1 MEIYTKSVLSL
12 FWERGA
18 GSILL
23 RPSTPRLYSAIKSS
37 FLGALPFWRKK
48 GGKIGPVDTRVPEE
62 SGWPEGEGR
71 GRNAKSWLWPQ
82 TPDPGLSSGRP
93 VGSQPWCSLEPAAW
107 QHPGHREG
115 LGDPKRTGQW
125 R

>member
-1 MEIYTKSVLSL
+1 M
-12 FWERGA
+12 
-18 GSILL
+18 
-23 RPSTPRLYSAIKSS
+23 
-37 FLGALPFWRKK
+37 
-48 GGKIGPVDTRVPEE
+48 GPVDTKVPRE
-62 SGWPEGEGR
+62 SCWLEGR

-93 VGSQPWCSLEPAAW
+93 VGSQPPGSLEPAAW

-115 LGDPKRTGQW
+115 LGDPKKTGQW